1 MATVLYVTANP
12 KPESESVCLRMGR
25 EFLRTYELTN
35 PLDEIVELDLYR
47 DPIPLLDFDVFSGW
61 SKLNEG
67 SPLTLEERKKL
78 GRISELVEQFIHA
91 DKYIFVTPMWNFG
104 LPPMFKAYIDLVC
117 MQGKTY
123 QYTAAGPVGM
133 LLNKKAVH
141 IQARGQI
148 YSQGPAQA
156 MEYADSYVRLVL
168 GLMGITDVQ
177 SIIAEGTSDP
187 QRFSQILQQGI
198 QLAKQQAVQ
207 FAQS

>member
-1 MATVLYVTANP
+1 
-12 KPESESVCLRMGR
+12 
-25 EFLRTYELTN
+25 
-35 PLDEIVELDLYR
+35 
-47 DPIPLLDFDVFSGW
+47 
-61 SKLNEG
+61 
-67 SPLTLEERKKL
+67 
-78 GRISELVEQFIHA
+78 
-91 DKYIFVTPMWNFG
+91 
-104 LPPMFKAYIDLVC
+104 
-117 MQGKTY
+117 
-123 QYTAAGPVGM
+123 M